1 MARLK
6 LEPKEVEDLESE
18 VKAYDDACA
27 VADGAN
33 AGPVDKSHRKMQAR
47 SVKKT
52 VRDFVNSRLRYNKL
66 VTDDDRKAMGLT
78 IPDTT
83 PTPETPPKE
92 RPLLE
97 PDTSKIRTLTIKIVN
112 EEGDAAKP
120 EHVHGTELVWGFIPD
135 GVEAD
140 FEYMKETVFTTKSF
154 VSINVGQKDRGK
166 RVGVAGRYENHRGG
180 KGEFGEI
187 IVVYIP

>member
-1 MARLK
+1 
-6 LEPKEVEDLESE
+6 LEAE
-18 VKAYDDACA
+18 VKAYDDACEA
-27 VADGAN
+27 AENPN
-33 AGPVDKSHRKMQAR
+33 AGPVDKNHRKMQAK
-47 SVKKT
+47 SVRKT
-52 VRDFVNSRLRYNKL
+52 IRDFVNSRLRYNKL

-83 PTPETPPKE
+83 PTPETNPKE

-187 IVVYIP
+187 IVVHIP